1 MVLERVYLCGINGF
15 NFSDRHQAE
24 MMNKAIKHRGPDDEG
39 VFTDSGVT
47 LGHVRLAILDLSKAG
62 KQPMVYEQDGKSATI
77 VFNGEVYN
85 FETIR
90 KELESKGY
98 TFNSRTDTEVIL
110 ASYLEWGFDCINHFN
125 GMWAFAIFDPSKMIL
140 FCSRDRLGVKPFHYF
155 LDKDKFIFSS
165 ELKGILTHDNL
176 ALNSKENINVDA
188 LNLYFTLGYIPSPY
202 TIYNNVFKLEARQNL
217 IFDLTT
223 KETKK
228 WYYYKIPKYEPENNP
243 KKLIEEGRK
252 LLKDAVRLRMIADVP
267 IGAFLSGGLDST
279 TTVGMMS
286 EFTDVKNLHTF
297 SIGFEGKYDET
308 PFINIAKEYFHSK
321 HHHSY
326 FVQDDFE
333 KLIDTYAYIFDEPLS
348 DYSGFPTLTLSKMA
362 REHVTVALSGDGGDE
377 IFGGYPAHMIGY
389 RMHMI
394 RKIPRFLRVLLSKIP
409 ANENLDGYVSLY
421 LLKKAFQVSLYDPTL
436 FFANALETD
445 LFLPNIYK
453 EWTQDKLKFCIDSG
467 ANNFADVLR
476 LYDLLFNTLSDN
488 YLQKVDKASMT
499 YALEVRSPFLDYR
512 FAEFSQRIPT
522 DMKVDLFKSKKLL
535 KEITKGIVPDE
546 IRRRRKRG
554 FIPPLQDWIL
564 DERYATFLRQTAD
577 RLNEIDPELSR
588 FLNEKVLGK
597 ANKMYG
603 LYKIR
608 LFLFGI
614 WFEKWIN
621 KRDLELPA

>member
-1 MVLERVYLCGINGF
+1 VCGINGF
-15 NFSDRHQAE
+15 NFSDKYQAE
-24 MMNKAIKHRGPDDEG
+24 VMNKAIKHRGPDDEG
-39 VFTDSGVT
+39 VFADENVT
-47 LGHVRLAILDLSKAG
+47 LGHVRLAIIDLSKAG
-62 KQPMVYEQDGKSATI
+62 KQPMVYEQNGKSATI
-77 VFNGEVYN
+77 VFNGEIYN

-110 ASYLEWGFDCINHFN
+110 ASYLEWGFDCVNHFN
-125 GMWAFAIFDPSKMIL
+125 GMWAFVIFDRSKMFL

-165 ELKGILTHDNL
+165 ELKGILAHDNL
-176 ALNSKENINVDA
+176 SLNRKENINIDA
-188 LNLYFTLGYIPSPY
+188 LTLYFSLGFIPAPY
-202 TIYNNVFKLEARQNL
+202 TIYNNVYKLEARQNL
-217 IFDLTT
+217 VFDLKAKTA
-223 KETKK
+223 KK
-228 WYYYKIPKYEPENNP
+228 WYYYQIPKYEPEYNS
-243 KKLIEEGRK
+243 KKLIEEGRE

-308 PFINIAKEYFHSK
+308 SFINIAKDYFNSK
-321 HHHSY
+321 HHHRY
-326 FVQDDFE
+326 FFQDDFE
-333 KLIDTYAYIFDEPLS
+333 KLFDTYAYIFDEPLS

-377 IFGGYPAHMIGY
+377 MFGGYPTYLMGY

-409 ANENLDGYVSLY
+409 ANENLNGYVSLY
-421 LLKKAFQVSLYDPTL
+421 VLKRGFQVSLYDPTL
-436 FFANALETD
+436 FFANALESD
-445 LFLPNIYK
+445 LFHPDIYK
-453 EWTQDKLKFCIDSG
+453 EWTKAKLKLCIESG

-476 LYDLLFNTLSDN
+476 LNDLLFNTLPDN
-488 YLQKVDKASMT
+488 YLEKVDRASMA

-522 DMKVDLFKSKKLL
+522 ELKVDSFKSKKLL
-535 KEITKGIVPDE
+535 KEITKGIVPNE
-546 IRRRRKRG
+546 IRHRGKRG
-554 FIPPLQDWIL
+554 FDPPLQDWIL
-564 DERYATFLRQTAD
+564 DERYAAFLKQSAD
-577 RLNEIDPELSR
+577 HLDEIHPELSK
-588 FLNEKVLGK
+588 FFKEKVFRK
-597 ANKMYG
+597 DNKLYG
-603 LYKIR
+603 RYKIR
-608 LFLFGI
+608 LFLFGV

-621 KRDLELPA
+621 KHDSGLPA

>member
-1 MVLERVYLCGINGF
+1 MCGINGF
-15 NFSDRHQAE
+15 NFADRHQAE
-24 MMNKAIKHRGPDDEG
+24 VMNKAIKHRGPDDEG
-39 VFTDSGVT
+39 IFVDENVT
-47 LGHVRLAILDLSKAG
+47 LGHVRLAIIDLSKAG
-62 KQPMVYEQDGKSATI
+62 KQPMVFERNGKSATI
-77 VFNGEVYN
+77 VFNGEIYN

-110 ASYLEWGFDCINHFN
+110 ASYLEWGFECVNRFN
-125 GMWAFAIFDPSKMIL
+125 GMWAFVIYDPSKMVL

-155 LDKDKFIFSS
+155 LVKDKFIFSS

-176 ALNSKENINVDA
+176 SLNKKENINVDA

-202 TIYNNVFKLEARQNL
+202 TIYNNVYKLEARQNL
-217 IFDLTT
+217 IFDLKT
-223 KETKK
+223 KKTEK
-228 WYYYKIPKYEPENNP
+228 WYYYKIPKYDPERNP
-243 KKLIEEGRK
+243 KKLIEEGRE

-308 PFINIAKEYFHSK
+308 PFINIAKDYFHSK

-333 KLIDTYAYIFDEPLS
+333 KIIDTYAYIFDEPLS
-348 DYSGFPTLTLSKMA
+348 DYSGFPTLTLCKMT
-362 REHVTVALSGDGGDE
+362 REYVTVALSGDGGDE
-377 IFGGYPAHMIGY
+377 IFGGYPLYVMGY

-394 RKIPRFLRVLLSKIP
+394 RKIPRFLRILLAKIP
-409 ANENLDGYVSLY
+409 ADENLNGYVSLY
-421 LLKKAFQVSLYDPTL
+421 LLKEAFQLSLCDPTF

-453 EWTQDKLKFCIDSG
+453 EWTKDKLKICVDYG

-476 LYDLLFNTLSDN
+476 LYDLMFNTLSDN
-488 YLQKVDKASMT
+488 FLEKVDRASMA
-499 YALEVRSPFLDYR
+499 YGLEVRSPFLDYR
-512 FAEFSQRIPT
+512 FVEFSQRIPT
-522 DMKVDLFKSKKLL
+522 ELQVDLFESKKLL
-535 KEITKGIVPDE
+535 KKLTKGIVPDV
-546 IRRRRKRG
+546 IRHRSKRG
-554 FIPPLQDWIL
+554 FVPPLQDWIL
-564 DERYATFLRQTAD
+564 DERYAKFLKQIAD
-577 RLNEIDPELSR
+577 RLNEIDPELSK
-588 FLNEKVLGK
+588 FLNERVLIK
-597 ANKMYG
+597 NNKLYG

-608 LFLFGI
+608 LFIFGI
-614 WFEKWIN
+614 WFEKWID
-621 KRDLELPA
+621 KCDLS